1 MGILGTVRAGR
12 LPSLWPALAAFS
24 LYGGWALYANREAG
38 MALAAASAS
47 LQGAMSFVVTLLLM
61 LFVGMTHRRVDS
73 RWYRIV
79 LAALLPVTVVIALM
93 CLGHLAIGTPR
104 VLATVAPSAVIGT
117 LFCLAEAI
125 RLERRYDTSRRN
137 PSLITP

>member
-1 MGILGTVRAGR
+1 MGVFRTIRAGR
-12 LPSLWPALAAFS
+12 LASLWPALAAFS
-24 LYGGWALYANREAG
+24 LYGGWALYANRGAG
-38 MALAAASAS
+38 MALAAAS
-47 LQGAMSFVVTLLLM
+47 LQGAMSFVVTLSLM

-117 LFCLAEAI
+117 LFCLAEVV
-125 RLERRYDTSRRN
+125 RLERRYETSRRN
-137 PSLITP
+137 PSLISP